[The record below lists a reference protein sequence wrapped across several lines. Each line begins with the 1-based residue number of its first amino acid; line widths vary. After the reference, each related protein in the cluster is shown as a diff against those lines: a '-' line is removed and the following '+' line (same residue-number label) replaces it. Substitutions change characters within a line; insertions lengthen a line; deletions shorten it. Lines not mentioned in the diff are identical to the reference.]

1 MSAKRLFNVTIT
13 NIPGSSRRLHAFGAP
28 MVDVV
33 PIVPLAAE
41 HAVAI
46 AAVSYAGGVTFGLY
60 ADRAAMPDL
69 DVLRDGLVTS
79 LLELAA
85 LAHPTAT
92 AR

>member
-1 MSAKRLFNVTIT
+1 MSRSP
-13 NIPGSSRRLHAFGAP
+13 NIPGSPRRVYAFGAP
-28 MVDVV
+28 LVDVV

-46 AAVSYAGGVTFGLY
+46 AAVSHAGEVTFCLY

-69 DVLRDGLVTS
+69 DVLRSGIVTS

-85 LAHPTAT
+85 LAHPTAA